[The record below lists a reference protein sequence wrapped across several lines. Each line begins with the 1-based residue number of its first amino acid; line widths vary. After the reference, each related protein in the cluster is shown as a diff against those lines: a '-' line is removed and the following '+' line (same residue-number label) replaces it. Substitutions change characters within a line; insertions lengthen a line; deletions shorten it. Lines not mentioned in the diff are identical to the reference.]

1 MKRFFCLLALLLAIC
16 TAQAADITSIAGAL
30 KSGNSNA
37 LSGSMDSTV
46 DLAVPGETKKCNG
59 PEAVTALGAFFQRT
73 KPTGFSVVHHVE
85 KKDNGFFIG
94 KMQTAGGE
102 LRVNIAYRTDGNKA
116 LIQSIRIE

>member
-1 MKRFFCLLALLLAIC
+1 MKRFFCLLALLLAIW

-59 PEAVTALGAFFQRT
+59 SEAVAALGAFFQRT